1 MNSRLLDRKIPTQRD
16 TRLEFLRRHNA
27 HLPFFDRYLE
37 GDCEAVWNEL
47 QGLGPY
53 VREDPYAADALAVA
67 YETMTRARTNI
78 ETIGNNILA

>member
-1 MNSRLLDRKIPTQRD
+1 MNSRLLDHKIPTQRD
-16 TRLEFLRRHNA
+16 TRLEFLRRHTA
-27 HLPFFDRYLE
+27 HLPFFDRYQS

-67 YETMTRARTNI
+67 YETMTRARANI
-78 ETIGNNILA
+78 ETIARRLQ